1 VVGRSLQR
9 ALFLLCVS
17 AYAANAQSATRVR
30 VDNDAFNFWLAPWDR
45 PDEEYSSGVQLAV
58 DWVGPAF
65 WSKRLPHDA
74 LGCSAGRDRCIS
86 HTLTLGQDIYTG
98 ARSIREP
105 APSAGS
111 RLDAGVLWI
120 RETQRVAR
128 ADRLDE
134 LSVTLGVTG
143 EPALAGTTQRIVHGY
158 APDFQR
164 PIDWSNQ
171 LPFEPVI
178 GVDYDQRR
186 LVKTGDVEL
195 QPHAGASVGNLLTE
209 ARAGIGARLGRNL
222 REPFRPL
229 SRADRLEVA
238 LSGDATV
245 RAVARNEVLSGLLF
259 SGAGPHVTL
268 RTIVPEF
275 QIGMSARY
283 GAATLSYVVHQTG
296 PEYTT
301 RRGAHQWS
309 TIQIDWQIAK

>member
-1 VVGRSLQR
+1 MVVGSLRR

-17 AYAANAQSATRVR
+17 AFAANAQSGIHARA
-30 VDNDAFNFWLAPWDR
+30 DNDAFNFWLAPWAR
-45 PDEEYSSGVQLAV
+45 SDEEYSSGVRLAV
-58 DWVGPAF
+58 DWAGPAF
-65 WSKRLPHDA
+65 WSKRLEHDA
-74 LGCSAGRDRCIS
+74 LGCSAQRDRCMS
-86 HTLTLGQDIYTG
+86 HTLTLGQDIYTA
-98 ARSIREP
+98 ARRISEP
-105 APSAGS
+105 IPPAGS
-111 RLDAGVLWI
+111 RPDAGLLWL
-120 RETQRVAR
+120 RETQRVAF

-143 EPALAGTTQRIVHGY
+143 EPALASTTQRIVHGY
-158 APDFQR
+158 APSYQR
-164 PIDWSNQ
+164 PIDWSTQ

-195 QPHAGASVGNLLTE
+195 QPHAGVSVGNLLTE
-209 ARAGIGARLGRNL
+209 ARAGIGARVGRNL

-229 SRADRLEVA
+229 SPVDRLEVA
-238 LSGDATV
+238 VSGDATV

-259 SGAGPHVTL
+259 SGAGPHVPL

-275 QIGMSARY
+275 QIGISARY
-283 GAATLSYVVHQTG
+283 GAAALSYVVHQTG

-309 TIQIDWQIAK
+309 TIQLDWQFAR